1 MDNLSEAFNYVN
13 DMFTAAHQKTV
24 VKIKEEGRPIQIIEN
39 YLDTKIKNDPILVRQ
54 ILRVCFSAYSNN
66 PINLGVLA
74 PTSEGKTYATVEVT
88 NLFPVKDVIT
98 VARLSP
104 TALIHQ
110 NGTLVDENGDTIEE
124 RLDDLFFKIMNAR
137 KNGEKELFHTLEGEM
152 RDLKKNARNMVDLS
166 NKILLFLD
174 NPNPATYEML
184 KPLLSHDK
192 YELLYKTTATDGSLK
207 VKESIIRGWPATIIC
222 SAKNE
227 AKNEVWPEIQS
238 RFFMTSPNT
247 DVKKYKAANSLTGDI
262 LGLPTWASHI
272 YSSKANEEFCK
283 FFIQNIKE
291 GIVKMCKG
299 NNNPIFNP
307 YREKIVDLLPN
318 VSGIDMRHFSRFNAF
333 LNMETILHANENVKI
348 EFITKLKERHVSII
362 TSIEDIDN
370 TSMILKEISTLPPEK
385 IKFFDKV
392 FKNAILE
399 NLDSY
404 SDNNGNSNDS
414 NNNEE
419 NVSLTSKEL
428 AVKYTSV
435 FKKPTT
441 TKKIVESY
449 LEPLVDEGLL
459 ESKPNPDNKSQN
471 YYSLGSLITI
481 HDLSTL
487 KSKILD
493 SIKCRLPQIDTSHSS
508 HNRCRFAKSTP
519 IDTHSLYIWLGVA
532 KLGQVSMQFGKIT
545 KIFDKNGTLNFL
557 QFIEK
562 IK

>member
-1 MDNLSEAFNYVN
+1 MDNLSEAFNIIN
-13 DMFTAAHQKTV
+13 DIATAAHQNTITMIEK
-24 VKIKEEGRPIQIIEN
+24 EGRPICIIEK
-39 YLDTKIKNDPILVRQ
+39 YLDTRIKNDPILVRQ

-74 PTSEGKTYATVEVT
+74 PTSEGKTYATVQVT
-88 NLFPVKDVIT
+88 DLFPASDVIA

-110 NGTLVDENGDTIEE
+110 NGILVDENGDAIGSK
-124 RLDDLFFKIMNAR
+124 LDDLHLKMVNAK
-137 KNGEKELFHTLEGEM
+137 KNDEVKLFHTLEAESK
-152 RDLKKNARNMVDLS
+152 DLIKNARNMVDLS

-192 YELLYKTTATDGSLK
+192 YELLFKITKTDGSLN
-207 VKESIIRGWPATIIC
+207 VKESIIRGWPATIVC

-262 LGLPTWASHI
+262 MGIPTWASHI
-272 YSSKANEEFCK
+272 HTSIENKEYCK

-291 GIVKMCKG
+291 GIVKICKG

-333 LNMETILHANENVKI
+333 LNMETILHANENVMI
-348 EFITKLKERHVSII
+348 EFITKSEERHVSII

-370 TSMILKEISTLPPEK
+370 TTTILKEISTLPPEK

-404 SDNNGNSNDS
+404 SDSYGNGSS

-428 AVKYTSV
+428 AIKYTSV

-441 TKKIVESY
+441 AKKIVESY

-459 ESKPNPDNKSQN
+459 ESKPNPDNKKQN

-493 SIKCRLPQIDTSHSS
+493 SIDCRLPQIDNGHSRR
-508 HNRCRFAKSTP
+508 NNCRFVKSTI
-519 IDTHSLYIWLGVA
+519 IDNHPLYIWLGVA
-532 KLGQVSMQFGKIT
+532 KLGQLSTQFGKIT
-545 KIFDKNGTLNFL
+545 KLFDKNGPLNFL

>member
-1 MDNLSEAFNYVN
+1 MGD
-13 DMFTAAHQKTV
+13 FTSGINEICNIFTNAHEKTV
-24 VKIKEEGRPIQIIEN
+24 VKIKEEGRPIHIIEK
-39 YLDTKIKNDPILVRQ
+39 YLDTRIKNDPILVRQ

-88 NLFPVKDVIT
+88 NIFPSKDVIA

-110 NGTLVDENGDTIEE
+110 NGILVDEEGNEIGGK
-124 RLDDLFFKIMNAR
+124 LDDLFFEIMNAR
-137 KNGEKELFHTLEGEM
+137 KSGDKELAHTLETEL
-152 RDLKKNARNMVDLS
+152 RELKNNAKNMVDLS

-192 YELLYKTTATDGSLK
+192 YELLYKTTSTDGSLK
-207 VKESIIRGWPATIIC
+207 VKETILRGWPATIVC

-238 RFFMTSPNT
+238 RFFITSPNT
-247 DVKKYKAANSLTGDI
+247 NVEKYKAANSLTGDI
-262 LGLPTWASHI
+262 MGIPSWGSHM
-272 YSSKANEEFCK
+272 YTDEKNREYCK
-283 FFIQNIKE
+283 FFIDKIKE
-291 GIVKMCKG
+291 SIVEICKD

-307 YREKIVDLLPN
+307 YREKIVELLPN
-318 VSGIDMRHFSRFNAF
+318 TSGIDMRHFSRINAF

-348 EFITKLKERHVSII
+348 EFISKLDSTIHHSII

-370 TSMILKEISTLPPEK
+370 TTKILKEISTLPPDK

-392 FKNAILE
+392 FKSAIFE

-404 SDNNGNSNDS
+404 SS
-414 NNNEE
+414 EE

-441 TKKIVESY
+441 AKKIVENY
-449 LEPLVDEGLL
+449 LEPLVDEGLI
-459 ESKPNPDNKSQN
+459 ESKSNPENISQN
-471 YYSLGSLITI
+471 YYSLGSSITI
-481 HDLSTL
+481 HNLLEL

-493 SIKCRLPQIDTSHSS
+493 SIERCRLYEIDTV
-508 HNRCRFAKSTP
+508 
-519 IDTHSLYIWLGVA
+519 DTHPLYIWLGVA
-532 KLGQVSMQFGKIT
+532 KLGQVSTQFGKLT
-545 KIFDKNGTLNFL
+545 KLFDKNGTLNFK
-557 QFIEK
+557 QFVNK
-562 IK
+562 FK